1 MSAVTNQFTIAQAKS
16 FVKFDG
22 TKLKLEPDLNIPN
35 LESVRV
41 LSILGKARLGKSTF
55 LNALVS
61 MLTGS
66 SANIFKSQTGIEH
79 CTYGIDYCFIP
90 EHNLLLLDSQGLA
103 NGDARH
109 DPALLLFL
117 YLVSDVIIFND
128 SKILQNEALKLI
140 EPVCAFMT
148 YIEDI
153 DDFTKPHLMFRLSDG
168 KLVKDVKKNLAN
180 VMAPHEDQYQSIRES
195 IAELFQDPLGIV
207 KTESLSRDEETM
219 LDNNDY
225 MELLHEKQNGFHG
238 AIQTV
243 LDMLVTKDAP
253 SVLRMKL
260 PAVIDMIN
268 NNQKISIDKLDVV
281 HLLAEREILSWIN
294 DIPHAFY
301 SQIEV
306 DGTQDSYVKNV
317 DPRSAE
323 VKKKVAAFKRRFKSV
338 STTISTPLLKT
349 LEAKL
354 QAPITA
360 AVVES
365 EAKALEL
372 VKHLYDPCAVDHVM
386 GVTSSAVSLSHTLD
400 ETLRTTF
407 MSKFY
412 SLKTA
417 CQPLYDPVKR
427 RIEKWIREIDD
438 DMFKVV
444 TQIRREEQRE
454 KQLVINNCREVVDT
468 FAERASMMIDDF
480 SHEKLVLSNDT
491 IIGIWIR
498 TTINETESYIRL
510 RAVKTRQIEFSIVG
524 GKLKYNSILTSIELP
539 MNYDLIADIYSSFVD
554 ELTSLAHDDIIRDLM
569 VEKKEL
575 LMLNKLYMNPVE
587 AKQLYTNNPEIE
599 FIYDGVLLSELH
611 MGVHYGYSGEKIP
624 YMTKRTWLQNY
635 EPLYTAL
642 DEKFIKKGL
651 CKTSITQDL
660 FETGKTGNISFID
673 KIALKTFN
681 RDFHMLNLNVLSVHY
696 LQVIYCKMC
705 VKGLIKTTNLNNI

>member
-1 MSAVTNQFTIAQAKS
+1 MSTTMNQFTLEPAKS

-22 TKLKLEPDLNIPN
+22 TKLKLEPNLNIPN

-61 MLTGS
+61 MLTGTN
-66 SANIFKSQTGIEH
+66 ANIFKSQTGIEH

-180 VMAPHEDQYQSIRES
+180 VMDAHEDQYQSIRES

-219 LDNNDY
+219 LDNNEY

-243 LDMLVTKDAP
+243 LDMLVTKDTP
-253 SVLRMKL
+253 SALRMKL
-260 PAVIDMIN
+260 PAVVDMIN

-294 DIPHAFY
+294 DIPHTVY
-301 SQIEV
+301 SPIEV
-306 DGTQDSYVKNV
+306 DGTQDSYSKNV
-317 DPRSAE
+317 EPRSAE

-354 QAPITA
+354 QAPIAA
-360 AVVES
+360 AVTES
-365 EAKALEL
+365 EAKAIAL
-372 VKHLYDPCAVDHVM
+372 VKHLYDPCVLDHVM
-386 GVTSSAVSLSHTLD
+386 GVTSSSTSLSRTVD
-400 ETLRTTF
+400 ETLRSTF
-407 MSKFY
+407 LSKC
-412 SLKTA
+412 SVLKNA
-417 CQPLYDPVKR
+417 CQPLYEPVKR

-444 TQIRREEQRE
+444 TQERQREERE
-454 KQLVINNCREVVDT
+454 KKLVIANCKEVVDT

-480 SHEKLVLSNDT
+480 NPENLVLSNDT
-491 IIGIWIR
+491 IIASWIR
-498 TTINETESYIRL
+498 TTISEVESYIRN
-510 RAVKTRQIEFSIVG
+510 RAVKSRQIEFSIVG
-524 GKLKYNSILTSIELP
+524 SKLKSVPISTNIDIP
-539 MNYDLIADIYSSFVD
+539 MSYDLIADIYSSFVD

-569 VEKKEL
+569 VEKKEAL
-575 LMLNKLYMNPVE
+575 LVDKLFMNPVE

-599 FIYDGVLLSELH
+599 FVYDGILLSELH
-611 MGVHYGYSGEKIP
+611 MGAQYGGGGYKIP
-624 YMTKRTWLQNY
+624 YMTKRTWTQNY
-635 EPLYTAL
+635 EPLYKAL

-651 CKTSITQDL
+651 CKTSITKDL
-660 FETGKTGNISFID
+660 FKTEKEGNINIVEKID
-673 KIALKTFN
+673 VSKFSH
-681 RDFHMLNLNVLSVHY
+681 DYHMRNLNALSVHY

-705 VKGLIKTTNLNNI
+705 TKKM